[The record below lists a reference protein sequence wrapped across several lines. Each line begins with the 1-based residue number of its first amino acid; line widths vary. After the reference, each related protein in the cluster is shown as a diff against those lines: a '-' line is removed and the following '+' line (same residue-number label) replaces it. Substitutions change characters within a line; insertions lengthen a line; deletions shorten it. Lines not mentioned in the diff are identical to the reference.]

1 MVRTTPPS
9 HVLLLLR
16 DVSEMTNS
24 LMEIL
29 ADLKEWLEEEET
41 KELLAPSSCLT
52 VLEKIEELEKLHS

>member
-1 MVRTTPPS
+1 
-9 HVLLLLR
+9 
-16 DVSEMTNS
+16 MTNM

-41 KELLAPSSCLT
+41 KELLAPSSCLA